1 MYPRSFF
8 LLTFAVAALAC
19 SSGPDD
25 GNGANPGSGGSS
37 GTPASSGGET
47 STSDVSSSSA
57 GDFGSI
63 SGGDATVGAGG
74 AGGGSDCKSVLDVTY
89 RDFKETHPDFEM
101 PTFRGDEPRRKLIEP
116 TLGDDRKPVFLDSI
130 GCFADRETQLGCRD
144 GVGTQKTITSEE
156 SFNQWYRDVPG
167 VNMTFNKELALEE
180 SPPGSG
186 QYVFESAAFF
196 PLAPDEGF
204 GVSPQGR
211 DRNFLFTTEIHLMF
225 GYVAGQKFTFIGD
238 DDIWIFINGKLAVD
252 LGSMHGPETGV
263 IDFDAQAKDLGISPG
278 NNYAMDIFHAE
289 RHTDGS
295 NFRVTTNIS
304 CFVPVD
310 VPR

>member
-1 MYPRSFF
+1 MYARSFF
-8 LLTFAVAALAC
+8 LLTFAAVALAC
-19 SSGPDD
+19 SSTPDESSGPTS
-25 GNGANPGSGGSS
+25 GSGGSS
-37 GTPASSGGET
+37 GTPASSGGTPT
-47 STSDVSSSSA
+47 SGVSSST
-57 GDFGSI
+57 GDDFGTI
-63 SGGDATVGAGG
+63 TGGNTSAGAGG
-74 AGGGSDCKSVLDVTY
+74 AGGSDCKSVLDVTY

-116 TLGDDRKPVFLDSI
+116 TLDGDRKPVFLDSV

-167 VNMTFNKELALEE
+167 VNMTFTKELALEE

-186 QYVFESAAFF
+186 QFVFESAAFF

-204 GVSPQGR
+204 GISPAGR

-225 GYVAGQKFTFIGD
+225 GYVAGQKFTFVGD

-252 LGSMHGPETGV
+252 LGSMHGPETGI
-263 IDFDAQAKDLGISPG
+263 IDFDAMADDLGIFPG

-310 VPR
+310 IPL